1 MRALSLNDVSTT
13 TRASGASDEM
23 RRVAPTPS
31 RFGIARSIRITS
43 GRSCT
48 AATTPSSPS
57 AALPTTSMPSVLS
70 SSRARPSRTT
80 AWSSQSSTRIAGPGA
95 MAGSYYPSLIAMPT
109 SCQRSLRSSGPPRAP
124 HRGSA
129 ASRDIG
135 KRRPMASNRI
145 RLEAS
150 GRARRPISMN
160 VRTRLNRMS
169 QWHPPART
177 GPFPPGRRSSR
188 HASAVLALVAA
199 LLVSAAPAQAAD
211 RFMRVVVVE
220 RAPAGTAAERAVV
233 RHGGTLGR
241 ALPLAGG
248 FAARVPARS
257 VPALRRA
264 ASIAGVWS
272 DARVSMRSGPDCL
285 PGDDSCF
292 DALPPEAAWQRAVG
306 LERVPNKYQGDGV
319 TVASIDTGV
328 TPTPNLGAR
337 LLARVDLTS
346 ERDGVDRFGHGTHM
360 AGVIAGDGT
369 TSFGAYEGA
378 APEARLVSVKVA
390 GWDGATDVSTVIAAL
405 QWVVSNRARFNIRV
419 VNLSWGTDAS
429 RGYGV
434 DPLERA
440 VERAWG
446 AGLGVV
452 VSAGNQGPAPGTVTK
467 PADDPYVITVGAADT
482 NGTATRLDDEV
493 ASFSSAGPTADG
505 RAKPDVLAP
514 GVSIVSDRAPGA
526 TVDAFRPAARLGAT
540 MFKGSGTSQASAV
553 VAGVA
558 ARMLDVDPT
567 LTNDEVK
574 GVLAAT
580 ADPRLAGPGAGA
592 GVIDAAAAT
601 ATATPPKKGPAPVLP
616 VANAGLEPSTGAGAL
631 EGSRGTLHVY
641 GDRDGDGTPEPIVG
655 EVDALG
661 RPWDAAAYAAA
672 VWNATTWEGAAWAP
686 LATEVP
692 GAGGIVPARPAA
704 PIVAWD
710 PAYWGATSWVDANWD
725 AKFWGAKFWGA
736 KFWGTG
742 LWQ

>member
-13 TRASGASDEM
+13 TWAFGASVEM

-31 RFGIARSIRITS
+31 RFGIARSMRITS
-43 GRSCT
+43 GCSWT
-48 AATTPSSPS
+48 AAATPCSPS

-80 AWSSQSSTRIAGPGA
+80 AWSSQSSTRIGGPGA
-95 MAGSYYPSLIAMPT
+95 MARSYYPSPIALST
-109 SCQRSLRSSGPPRAP
+109 SCQPSLPSSGPPRAP
-124 HRGSA
+124 PTKA
-129 ASRDIG
+129 Q
-135 KRRPMASNRI
+135 RRPAHREEETN
-145 RLEAS
+145 RLEPLP
-150 GRARRPISMN
+150 ARGPRDGAAPISMN
-160 VRTRLNRMS
+160 QRTRLNRLS

-177 GPFPPGRRSSR
+177 GPIPPGHWSSR
-188 HASAVLALVAA
+188 HASAVLARGPPLR
-199 LLVSAAPAQAAD
+199 VSAAPAQAAD
-211 RFMRVVVVE
+211 RFARVVVVE
-220 RAPAGTAAERAVV
+220 RAPAGTAAERAVA
-233 RHGGTLGR
+233 RHGGTVGR
-241 ALPLAGG
+241 RLALAGG
-248 FAARVPARS
+248 VAARVPARS
-257 VPALRRA
+257 LPALRRA

-285 PGDDSCF
+285 TGAPPCF
-292 DALPPEAAWQRAVG
+292 DSLPPEAAWQRAIG
-306 LERVPNKYQGDGV
+306 LANVPNKFQGDGV

-328 TPTPNLGAR
+328 TPTPDLGAR

-346 ERDGVDRFGHGTHM
+346 ERDGLDRFGHGTHM

-378 APEARLVSVKVA
+378 APETRLVSVKVA

-434 DPLERA
+434 DPLDRA
-440 VERAWG
+440 VERAWA
-446 AGLGVV
+446 AGLVVV

-482 NGTATRLDDEV
+482 NGTATRLDDRV
-493 ASFSSAGPTADG
+493 APFSSAGPTADG
-505 RAKPDVLAP
+505 LAKPDVLAP
-514 GVSIVSDRAPGA
+514 GVSIVSDRAIGS
-526 TVDAFRPAARLGAT
+526 TVDAFRPVARLGAT
-540 MFKGSGTSQASAV
+540 MFKGSGTSQAAAV

-567 LTNDEVK
+567 LTNDELK
-574 GVLAAT
+574 GVLMAT
-580 ADPRLAGPGAGA
+580 AARRLAGPGAGA
-592 GVIDAAAAT
+592 GVIDAAAAIV
-601 ATATPPKKGPAPVLP
+601 AVTPPKKGPAPVLP
-616 VANAGLEPSTGAGAL
+616 LANAGLKPSTGAGSL

-641 GDRDGDGTPEPIVG
+641 GDRDGDGTPEPIAG
-655 EVDALG
+655 EIDALG
-661 RPWDAAAYAAA
+661 RAWNAAAFGAAPWS
-672 VWNATTWEGAAWAP
+672 VTTWEGSAWAP
-686 LATEVP
+686 LATEIA
-692 GAGGIVPARPAA
+692 GAGGSAPAGPAA

-710 PAYWGATSWVDANWD
+710 PSYWGATSWVEANWD